1 MRSIRIFRRTMGAAF
16 VLALAATLP
25 ASAQLPVPQPGKP
38 AEEIYKNIQVL
49 RGLPS
54 ETLLPEMRLFSG
66 ALGGNCDF
74 CHVPGDN
81 SKDDKNTK
89 RMARQMIVMVTSL
102 NKTSFGGRTVVT
114 CYTCHRGNSQ
124 PVTEPVLP
132 TVERSPEELEA
143 KPTLPTADEILTRYI
158 EALGGEPAIRRIT
171 SRLIT
176 GTQTIPTGGGGRISV
191 SAQVERYVKAPNLL
205 LNIYRTDKFTISD
218 GFDGVAAWSQ
228 DAKGAVSSP
237 RSFDL
242 MRAKR
247 NADLYYAL
255 NVKNDYGGLTVLN
268 VEKVNNHDAYVLQAS
283 PQTDGVVEK
292 LYFDTQ
298 TGFLLRILTLQPTRL
313 GNFPSEVD
321 YDDYRDTGSGVKM
334 PFLISATPAL
344 TSTALASQSTLRVQ
358 KVQDNIAIDDR
369 KLAKPAAKAALLR

>member
-1 MRSIRIFRRTMGAAF
+1 MRAIRIFRPTLGTAF
-16 VLALAATLP
+16 MLALVAILP
-25 ASAQLPVPQPGKP
+25 ASAQLPTPVPGKP
-38 AEEIYKNIQVL
+38 AEEVYKNIQVL

-54 ETLLPEMRLFSG
+54 EALLPEMRLFSG

-74 CHVPGDN
+74 CHMAGDN
-81 SKDDKNTK
+81 SKDDKATK
-89 RMARQMIVMVTSL
+89 KTARQMIVMVTSL
-102 NKTSFGGRTVVT
+102 NQTSFGGRTLVT

-124 PVTEPVLP
+124 PVTEPTLP

-143 KPTLPTADEILTRYI
+143 KPALPAADEILTKYI
-158 EALGGEPAIRRIT
+158 QALGGELAIRKVT

-176 GTQTIPTGGGGRISV
+176 GTETIPTGGGGRISV
-191 SAQVERYVKAPNLL
+191 SAQVERYIKAPNLL
-205 LNIYRTDKFTISD
+205 LNVYHTDKFTISD
-218 GFDGVAAWSQ
+218 GFDGKAAWLQ

-242 MRAKR
+242 TRAKR
-247 NADLYYAL
+247 TADLAYAL
-255 NVKNDYGGLTVLN
+255 DLKNEFSGLTVLN
-268 VEKVNNHDAYVLQAS
+268 TEKVNYRDAYVLQAS
-283 PQTDGVVEK
+283 PQPNGVVER

-321 YDDYRDTGSGVKM
+321 YDDYRETGSGVKM

-344 TSTALASQSTLRVQ
+344 TSTALASTSTLRVE
-358 KVQDNIAIDDR
+358 KVQDNIPIDDQ
-369 KLAKPAAKAALLR
+369 KLAKPQPKATVQ